1 MDEREA
7 RMALCC
13 AVEPA
18 STRVTAAVAEH
29 GPVAVLEGLRSRASR
44 SRWAQR
50 ARALDLDAVRRATRR
65 NRLRFVIPGDD
76 EWPAS
81 LGVLA
86 TCEPVQEMNGMPF
99 GLWVK
104 GDANLAELSDRAVA
118 IVGSR
123 AATAYG
129 ESVASDLA
137 AGLGGHGVSVVS
149 GGAYGIDAAAHAG
162 ALAGAAA
169 TVAVMAGGLDKPYPP
184 GNATLLQRVAGQG
197 LLVSELP
204 PGEHPTRARF
214 LSRNRLIAALCPA
227 TIIVEAAWRSG
238 ARNTVSWANACGRV
252 VLAVPGPV
260 HSATSVTPHRLI
272 REAEAVLCTGV
283 SDVLELVGPLGR
295 PPAARPAQHRALDDL
310 STDELAVY
318 EAIPAR
324 GEIDTGE
331 VTLRAGLPLGTCLG
345 ILDRICDRGL
355 VEQGAAGWRL
365 PRPVVTRAGD

>member
-13 AVEPA
+13 VVEPA
-18 STRVTAAVAEH
+18 STAVTAAVAEH
-29 GPVAVLEGLRSRASR
+29 GPVAVLEGLQNRASR

-50 ARALDLDAVRRATRR
+50 ARALDLEAVRRATRR

-81 LGVLA
+81 LSVLA
-86 TCEPVQEMNGMPF
+86 TCESVQEMNGMPF
-99 GLWVK
+99 GLWLK
-104 GDANLAELSDRAVA
+104 GDVNLAEVSTRAVA

-162 ALAGAAA
+162 ALAGAAP
-169 TVAVMAGGLDKPYPP
+169 TIAVMAGGLDKPYPP

-260 HSATSVTPHRLI
+260 HSATSTTPHRLI
-272 REAEAVLCTGV
+272 RDAEAVLCTGV

-295 PPAARPAQHRALDDL
+295 PTAARPDQHRVLDDL
-310 STDELAVY
+310 SADELAVY

-331 VTLRAGLPLGTCLG
+331 VTLRAGLPLGSCLG
-345 ILDRICDRGL
+345 ILDRISDRGL
-355 VEQGAAGWRL
+355 VEHGAAGWRL
-365 PRPVVTRAGD
+365 PRPAVTRAGD